1 MRYVDTKKREDQ
13 ILDLLVESYIRESK
27 PISSS
32 YLCRYYKLLYSSA
45 TVRNVME
52 SLEKQG
58 FLSHVYTSSGRVP
71 TKIGFRHY
79 VDGIHAEDIARDGSL
94 VPIELDAENAV
105 ENVFDK
111 ALDVLSNISG
121 YTSLIGIWGLEE
133 RFFFRGTRFI
143 LNQPEFEDIEKLRNL
158 FYALEVRIDELQ
170 NLLFSCIDEELS
182 ILIGDDIGFE
192 EISECSL
199 LVSGLKDKNLA
210 LALALLGP
218 MRMDYQK
225 AVSSLYTIK
234 HSLEGIVKQLF

>member
-1 MRYVDTKKREDQ
+1 MRYVDTKKREDEM
-13 ILDLLVESYIRESK
+13 LDLLVESYIKESK

-32 YLCRYYKLLYSSA
+32 YLCSHCRLPYSSA
-45 TVRNVME
+45 TIRNVME
-52 SLEKQG
+52 SLERQG

-71 TKIGFRHY
+71 TKNGFKHY
-79 VDGIHAEDIARDGSL
+79 VDSLNPEELAKNCAL
-94 VPIELDAENAV
+94 VPIEFDAESDI

-143 LNQPEFEDIEKLRNL
+143 LNQPEFEDIEKLKNL

-170 NLLFSCIDEELS
+170 ELLFSRIDEELS

-199 LVSGLKDKNLA
+199 LVSGIKDKNLA

-218 MRMDYQK
+218 MRMDYHK

-234 HSLEGIVKQLF
+234 HSLETVVKQLT